1 MRLWKWVFVASLMVP
16 AIEVIRMGTIDGLGL
31 IPLVPLMILE
41 EARISRREGARHER

>member
-1 MRLWKWVFVASLMVP
+1 MKTWKLVLVASLLIPV
-16 AIEVIRMGTIDGLGL
+16 IEVIRMGTIDGLGL

>member
-1 MRLWKWVFVASLMVP
+1 MKTWKLVLVASLLISV
-16 AIEVIRMGTIDGLGL
+16 IEVIRMGTIDGLGL